1 MLSHYR
7 QTDLERWLTQI
18 YADVGISHCGDLQER
33 PLAEML
39 GIELYYRPCP
49 SMRYESGNYRS
60 ITVNSTLPRPVQRE
74 HFFHELGHILRGHT
88 GKQHQ
93 MNPAF
98 RQLQEAQAEQF
109 VLYAAMPFFLLAPL
123 LLSYRE
129 WVPSSVLSMEFGVT
143 RELADKRIAQ
153 IKRRIISEGI
163 RRGGKTRKR
172 KSAQ

>member
-1 MLSHYR
+1 MISDYR
-7 QTDLERWLTQI
+7 QTDLERWLSRV
-18 YADVGISHCGDLQER
+18 YAEVGINHSSDLQEG

-49 SMRYESGNYRS
+49 SMRYESGNYRC

-123 LLSYRE
+123 LLSHHD
-129 WVPSSVLSMEFGVT
+129 WAASSVLSQEFGVT
-143 RELADKRIAQ
+143 RELADKRVAQ
-153 IKRRIISEGI
+153 IKRRIISE
-163 RRGGKTRKR
+163 RMRKGGKTRRR

>member
-1 MLSHYR
+1 
-7 QTDLERWLTQI
+7 
-18 YADVGISHCGDLQER
+18 
-33 PLAEML
+33 
-39 GIELYYRPCP
+39 
-49 SMRYESGNYRS
+49 
-60 ITVNSTLPRPVQRE
+60 
-74 HFFHELGHILRGHT
+74 
-88 GKQHQ
+88 